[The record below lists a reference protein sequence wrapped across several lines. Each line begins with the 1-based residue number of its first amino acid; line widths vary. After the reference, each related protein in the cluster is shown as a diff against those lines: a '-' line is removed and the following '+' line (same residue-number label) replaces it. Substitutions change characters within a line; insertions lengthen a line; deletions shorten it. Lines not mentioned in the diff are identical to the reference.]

1 METVLLVISVL
12 LIAIVLLQSG
22 KAEGASQIITGG
34 NSDLF
39 KNRKERGSE
48 LIISRATLVLGISFF
63 VICLVMTLIQETSI
77 LKFFYYIGINYKST
91 ANWT

>member
-1 METVLLVISVL
+1 MEIVLLVICGL
-12 LIAIVLLQSG
+12 LIALVLLQSS

-48 LIISRATLVLGISFF
+48 LVISRATLVLGIAFF
-63 VICLVMTLIQETSI
+63 VICLVMS
-77 LKFFYYIGINYKST
+77 FM
-91 ANWT
+91 